1 MAAAQSSMNSVPVG
15 GSWLPDGQAILVKHI
30 LAAGSEDLARR
41 RSEEL
46 IRALHPKIKAAAIKA
61 KLAGSTSEGSPQWST
76 AAFWIKEID
85 LVLLKGIHNGRNGQG
100 DVIKRLCDTW
110 PGLDS
115 QILKQRM
122 EELAN
127 HGLPAFLCNGFWHDI
142 DPILI
147 AGFKA
152 GGQAVFKA
160 VGKVEREYR
169 ELRVEVIWAR
179 VRRLRK
185 RILDKREK
193 GVRYKWTEELE
204 QELLARSPVVG
215 LSAAVSEICQKTGW
229 SRAAVVRRAH
239 KLGVPSE
246 TRGER
251 VPWTEADRNFLVQS
265 ICHVPVRVIAHELG
279 RTENAVWCKIWEE
292 GLRAR
297 YEADHSQRELCRKLH
312 VRSPIVRGWIG
323 KGWLKLG
330 RNGRIKDRVLK
341 AFLAEHGDAINWDRA
356 DRGWIEEVIGNAK
369 GDEGEDDEQAMEH
382 EPTLPDAIPQGPSA
396 ARDGSGLD
404 RDRRATSTRA
414 RGPDENPERQN
425 NQAHAANL
433 QS

>member
-1 MAAAQSSMNSVPVG
+1 MNSVPVG
-15 GSWLPDGQAILVKHI
+15 GPWLPDGQAILMKDI
-30 LAAGSEDLARR
+30 LAAGSEDLARS

-46 IRALHPKIKAAAIKA
+46 IRALHPKIKAAALRA
-61 KLAGSTSEGSPQWST
+61 KLAGSTPEGSPQWST

-85 LVLLKGIHNGRNGQG
+85 LVLLEGIHAGRNGQG

-127 HGLPAFLCNGFWHDI
+127 HALPAFLRNGFWHTI

-147 AGFKA
+147 AGLKA
-152 GGQAVFKA
+152 GGQTVFKA

-185 RILDKREK
+185 QVLGKREK
-193 GVRYKWTEELE
+193 GVRYQWTQELE
-204 QELLARSPVVG
+204 RELLARSSVVG
-215 LSAAVSEICQKTGW
+215 LGVAVSEICQKTGW

-265 ICHVPVRVIAHELG
+265 ICHVPVRAIANELG

-292 GLRAR
+292 GLTAR

-312 VRSPIVRGWIG
+312 VRAPIVRGWIE

-341 AFLAEHGDAINWDRA
+341 AFFEEHGDEVNWDRA
-356 DRGWIEEVIGNAK
+356 DREWLEEVNAK
-369 GDEGEDDEQAMEH
+369 GEESEDDEHAMGH
-382 EPTLPDAIPQGPSA
+382 EPEPPDAIPQGSSA
-396 ARDGSGLD
+396 ALGGSGLD
-404 RDRRATSTRA
+404 PDRKATSTRA
-414 RGPDENPERQN
+414 RGPDENPEQHN
-425 NQAHAANL
+425 NRAHAANL

>member
-1 MAAAQSSMNSVPVG
+1 MATAQSSMNSIPVG
-15 GSWLPDGQAILVKHI
+15 GLWLPDGDAILVKDI
-30 LAAGSEDLARR
+30 LAAGSEDLARS

-46 IRALHPKIKAAAIKA
+46 IRALHPKMKTAAIKA
-61 KLAGSTSEGSPQWST
+61 KLAASTPEGSPQWST
-76 AAFWIKEID
+76 AAFWMKEID
-85 LVLLKGIHNGRNGQG
+85 LVLLEGIHNGRNGQG

-110 PGLDS
+110 PWLDS
-115 QILKQRM
+115 QILQQRM

-127 HGLPAFLCNGFWHDI
+127 QGLPAFLCNGFWHDI

-147 AGFKA
+147 AGLKA

-160 VGKVEREYR
+160 VGKVEREFR

-185 RILDKREK
+185 RAIGKREK
-193 GVRYKWTEELE
+193 GMRYKWTDELE
-204 QELLARSPVVG
+204 EELLARSSIVG

-239 KLGVPSE
+239 KLGVPIE
-246 TRGER
+246 PRGGR

-265 ICHVPVRVIAHELG
+265 ICHVPVRAIAHELG

-292 GLRAR
+292 GLTAR

-312 VRSPIVRGWIG
+312 VRAPIVRGWIE

-330 RNGRIKDRVLK
+330 RNRRIKDRVLR
-341 AFLAEHGDAINWDRA
+341 AFLEEHGDEINWDRA
-356 DRGWIEEVIGNAK
+356 DRGWLEEVNAK
-369 GDEGEDDEQAMEH
+369 GEEGEDEEQAMEH
-382 EPTLPDAIPQGPSA
+382 EPKLPDAIPQRPSA